1 MDITLLRRVIVYYD
15 NLIESNLSLVC
26 IIFHWIAREVL
37 LTLLIFQIRENTD
50 DELVGQNAH
59 ITYDQFLAL

>member
-15 NLIESNLSLVC
+15 NLIESNLSLVG

-50 DELVGQNAH
+50 DQLVGQNAH

>member
-15 NLIESNLSLVC
+15 NLIESNLSLVG

>member
-15 NLIESNLSLVC
+15 NLIESNLSLVG

-37 LTLLIFQIRENTD
+37 LTLLIFQTRENTD

>member
-15 NLIESNLSLVC
+15 NLIESNLSLVG

-50 DELVGQNAH
+50 DELVGPNAH

>member
-15 NLIESNLSLVC
+15 NLIESNLSLVG

-37 LTLLIFQIRENTD
+37 LPLLIFQIRENTD

>member
-15 NLIESNLSLVC
+15 NLIESNLSLVG

-37 LTLLIFQIRENTD
+37 FTLLIFQIRENTD